1 MINQKEIREL
11 NAGRETDI
19 LVAEQVMGWQVETD
33 ATKLK
38 QLNRYISQKAGDCW
52 WRTPEGGWYCDPP
65 AYSSEIAA
73 TWKVV
78 ERMKHQGR
86 FLFLF
91 QGPAG
96 NKVAFAESLESN
108 PDYIIEKNLTGAIC
122 KAALLA
128 FI

>member
-1 MINQKEIREL
+1 MIGRNEMVQLK
-11 NAGRETDI
+11 AGRELDI

-33 ATKLK
+33 AVKLK
-38 QLNRYISQKAGDCW
+38 QLNRRLSRNRENSW

-65 AYSSEIAA
+65 AYSSEISV

-78 ERMKHQGR
+78 EKMKISGR

-96 NKVAFAESLESN
+96 NKVAFAESSESN
-108 PDYIIEKNLTGAIC
+108 PDYITERNLTGAIC
-122 KAALLA
+122 KAALLVSL
-128 FI
+128 